1 MASVATDR
9 THGYSGLKEANRP
22 WSFAYSCFTVVLDM
36 PAKLPL
42 NEMSLEEKLQA
53 MEALWE
59 DLSREPD
66 RIESPSWHED
76 VLKETQRR
84 VESGEAT
91 FSDWEEAKVSV
102 RDRL

>member
-1 MASVATDR
+1 
-9 THGYSGLKEANRP
+9 
-22 WSFAYSCFTVVLDM
+22 M
-36 PAKLPL
+36 PANLPL

-76 VLKETQRR
+76 VLKETERR

-91 FSDWEEAKVSV
+91 FSDWEKARFRSV
-102 RDRL
+102 TGLNEDRDPLGSGRRSRGWC